1 MDIPSVFANG
11 NVSATVP
18 TASNSTAS
26 QSVLN
31 SATTDFGLD
40 PLAGYG
46 LNGEPIGVDNKREEL
61 ITNDTINTSDKSK
74 VGNFSEIQDDPVV
87 PSPTV
92 STTTSVAS
100 PIQTSNPMDP
110 TFNVTDPVKLDF
122 IKTYTSEYD
131 ATVTRALAAV
141 QSLLKSIDDTVKNH
155 TDDIAIPESANEF
168 IDQAPAG
175 GRVPKFDDAQ
185 NIVRAVMEKAN
196 TAKSQSEEAARE
208 AAKIYDDIQQFKRDT
223 EDEVES
229 IKARDEFG
237 RTESNM
243 VK

>member
-11 NVSATVP
+11 NVSATVS

-26 QSVLN
+26 QPVLN

-46 LNGEPIGVDNKREEL
+46 LGGEPIGANGKREEL
-61 ITNDTINTSDKSK
+61 ITNETINTSDKSK
-74 VGNFSEIQDDPVV
+74 VGNFSEIQDEPEPAPAPAPVV
-87 PSPTV
+87 AT
-92 STTTSVAS
+92 ST
-100 PIQTSNPMDP
+100 NPMDP

>member
-26 QSVLN
+26 QPVLN

-46 LNGEPIGVDNKREEL
+46 LGGEPIGANGKREEL
-61 ITNDTINTSDKSK
+61 ITNETINTSDKSK
-74 VGNFSEIQDDPVV
+74 VGNFSEIQDEPEPEPAPAPAPVV
-87 PSPTV
+87 AA
-92 STTTSVAS
+92 ST
-100 PIQTSNPMDP
+100 NPMDP

>member
-18 TASNSTAS
+18 TASSSTAS
-26 QSVLN
+26 QPVLN

-46 LNGEPIGVDNKREEL
+46 LGGEPIGANGKREEL
-61 ITNDTINTSDKSK
+61 ITNETINTSDKSK
-74 VGNFSEIQDDPVV
+74 VGNFSEIQDEPEPAPAPAPVV
-87 PSPTV
+87 AA
-92 STTTSVAS
+92 ST
-100 PIQTSNPMDP
+100 NPMDP

-185 NIVRAVMEKAN
+185 NIVRAVMERAN

>member
-11 NVSATVP
+11 NVSATVS

-26 QSVLN
+26 QPVLN

-46 LNGEPIGVDNKREEL
+46 LGGEPIGANGKREEL
-61 ITNDTINTSDKSK
+61 ITNETINTSDKSK
-74 VGNFSEIQDDPVV
+74 VGNFSEIQDEPEPAPAPAPVV
-87 PSPTV
+87 AA
-92 STTTSVAS
+92 STT
-100 PIQTSNPMDP
+100 PMDP

>member
-18 TASNSTAS
+18 TASSSTAS
-26 QSVLN
+26 QPVLN

-46 LNGEPIGVDNKREEL
+46 LGGEPIGANGKREEL
-61 ITNDTINTSDKSK
+61 ITNETINTSDKSK
-74 VGNFSEIQDDPVV
+74 VGNFSEIQDEPEPAPAPAPVAA
-87 PSPTV
+87 T
-92 STTTSVAS
+92 ST
-100 PIQTSNPMDP
+100 NPMDP

-185 NIVRAVMEKAN
+185 NIVRTVMERAN

>member
-18 TASNSTAS
+18 TASSSTAS
-26 QSVLN
+26 QPVLN

-46 LNGEPIGVDNKREEL
+46 LGGEPIGANGKREEL
-61 ITNDTINTSDKSK
+61 ITNETINTSDKSK
-74 VGNFSEIQDDPVV
+74 VGNFSEIQDEPESSPAPAPVV
-87 PSPTV
+87 AA
-92 STTTSVAS
+92 ST
-100 PIQTSNPMDP
+100 NPMDP

>member
-1 MDIPSVFANG
+1 
-11 NVSATVP
+11 
-18 TASNSTAS
+18 
-26 QSVLN
+26 
-31 SATTDFGLD
+31 
-40 PLAGYG
+40 
-46 LNGEPIGVDNKREEL
+46 
-61 ITNDTINTSDKSK
+61 
-74 VGNFSEIQDDPVV
+74 
-87 PSPTV
+87 
-92 STTTSVAS
+92 
-100 PIQTSNPMDP
+100 MDP

-237 RTESNM
+237 RTESSM

>member
-11 NVSATVP
+11 NVSATVS

-26 QSVLN
+26 QPVLN

-46 LNGEPIGVDNKREEL
+46 LGGEPIGANGKREEL
-61 ITNDTINTSDKSK
+61 ITNETINTSDKSK
-74 VGNFSEIQDDPVV
+74 VGNFSEIQDEPEPAPAPAPVV
-87 PSPTV
+87 AA
-92 STTTSVAS
+92 ST
-100 PIQTSNPMDP
+100 NPMDP

-131 ATVTRALAAV
+131 ATVVRALAAV

-185 NIVRAVMEKAN
+185 NIVRAVMERAN

>member
-1 MDIPSVFANG
+1 M
-11 NVSATVP
+11 
-18 TASNSTAS
+18 
-26 QSVLN
+26 
-31 SATTDFGLD
+31 
-40 PLAGYG
+40 
-46 LNGEPIGVDNKREEL
+46 
-61 ITNDTINTSDKSK
+61 
-74 VGNFSEIQDDPVV
+74 
-87 PSPTV
+87 
-92 STTTSVAS
+92 
-100 PIQTSNPMDP
+100 
-110 TFNVTDPVKLDF
+110 
-122 IKTYTSEYD
+122 
-131 ATVTRALAAV
+131 
-141 QSLLKSIDDTVKNH
+141 KNH

-185 NIVRAVMEKAN
+185 NIVRTVMEKAN

>member
-1 MDIPSVFANG
+1 MDIPSVFTSG
-11 NVSATVP
+11 SASTVAQATNNATTSQP
-18 TASNSTAS
+18 TLNSTTA
-26 QSVLN
+26 
-31 SATTDFGLD
+31 DFNID

-46 LNGEPIGVDNKREEL
+46 LGNETISVDGKREEL
-61 ITNDTINTSDKSK
+61 VTNETINTSDKSK
-74 VGNFSEIQDDPVV
+74 VGNFSEIQDEPA
-87 PSPTV
+87 PAPEPEPTV
-92 STTTSVAS
+92 EPAAPSV
-100 PIQTSNPMDP
+100 IQTPVDT

-131 ATVTRALAAV
+131 ATVARALVAV
-141 QSLLKSIDDTVKNH
+141 QALLKSIDETVKNH

-185 NIVRAVMEKAN
+185 NIVRTVMEKAN

-208 AAKIYDDIQQFKRDT
+208 AAKIYDDIQKFKHDT
-223 EDEVES
+223 EDEVKS
-229 IKARDEFG
+229 IKSRDEFG
-237 RTESNM
+237 RTESGM

>member
-11 NVSATVP
+11 NVSATVS

-26 QSVLN
+26 QPVLN

-46 LNGEPIGVDNKREEL
+46 LGGEPIGANGKREEL
-61 ITNDTINTSDKSK
+61 ITNETINTSDKSK
-74 VGNFSEIQDDPVV
+74 VGNFSEIQDEPEPAPAPAPVV
-87 PSPTV
+87 AA
-92 STTTSVAS
+92 ST
-100 PIQTSNPMDP
+100 NPMDP